1 MGAVGS
7 VPDGMATA
15 VLAGASPMAGLYAS
29 IAGPIVG
36 GALAS
41 TQVMV
46 VATTSAAAVTA
57 SGILDDPGGNTMPAI
72 ATLTVLSGVAMA
84 LLTVLG
90 LPRLMHFVSASVMT
104 GFMLGVGLILIIG
117 QLPDATGISVEGN
130 TALARFLD
138 TVSKVGQ
145 FDMTSILVTVSAIV
159 ITVVSTRLHRATFG
173 PVLALVI
180 PIVVLNLSSRTV
192 ETVQDNGTVHTGLPP
207 IVIPDLGLITPAM
220 VGAAVAIAV
229 VVLVQTAGVAAGH
242 PDANG
247 HRGNLVR
254 DFHAQGAA
262 NVASAFIGGIPVGAS
277 NGQTALNTMSGART
291 RLASIL
297 SGFWMLLFVVALGP
311 VLGLIPIP
319 ALAGLLIL
327 AGFEAFRIGPLQLTW
342 RTSRAS
348 SAAAVVTLVCTLTLP
363 ISIAVLV
370 GVLLSLVLVG
380 VTSATQIR
388 IVGLKR
394 DGRGRWTRVPAPAHV
409 EPGRITVIDVEGSV
423 AFASVEGLFRDLPHP
438 GEPAQPVSDVGRGTV
453 ILRMNGHVRTNVTF
467 LMGLQDYAEELD
479 QWGIRV
485 ILAGLS
491 PKAAAQ
497 IDGAALAPAV
507 TVVTE
512 SDILGGALDAA
523 YASAERI
530 RDGG

>member
-1 MGAVGS
+1 
-7 VPDGMATA
+7 MATA
-15 VLAGASPMAGLYAS
+15 VLAGANPMAGLYAS

-57 SGILDDPGGNTMPAI
+57 SGILDDPGGNTVQAI
-72 ATLTVLSGVAMA
+72 ATLTVLSGLAMA

-104 GFMLGVGLILIIG
+104 GFMLGVGLILIVG
-117 QLPDATGISVEGN
+117 QLPDATGISVEGS
-130 TALARFLD
+130 TALTRFLD
-138 TVSKVGQ
+138 TVSQVGA
-145 FDMTSILVTVSAIV
+145 FDVTSMLVTVAAIA
-159 ITVVSTRLHRATFG
+159 ITVVLTRLHRATLG

-180 PIVVLNLSSRTV
+180 PILVLHLTSRTV
-192 ETVQDNGTVHTGLPP
+192 ETVQDNGTVQMGLPP
-207 IVIPDLGLITPAM
+207 IVLPDVGLITPSM
-220 VGAAVAIAV
+220 IGAAVAIAV

-242 PDANG
+242 PDPDG
-247 HRGNLVR
+247 RRGNLVR

-327 AGFEAFRIGPLQLTW
+327 AGFEALRLGPLQLSW

-348 SAAAVVTLVCTLTLP
+348 TVAAVVTLVCTLTLP
-363 ISIAVLV
+363 ISVAVLV
-370 GVLLSLVLVG
+370 GVLLSLLLVG
-380 VTSATQIR
+380 VTSAKQVR
-388 IVGLKR
+388 IVGLSR
-394 DGRGRWTRVPAPAHV
+394 DEQGRWKRIPAPEHA
-409 EPGRITVIDVEGSV
+409 EPGRITVLDVEGSV
-423 AFASVEGLFRDLPHP
+423 AFASVEGLFRHLPHP
-438 GEPAQPVSDVGRGTV
+438 SQPAEPVGDVGRGTV

-467 LMGLQDYAEELD
+467 LMALQDYAAELD
-479 QWGIRV
+479 RAGIGV
-485 ILAGLS
+485 ILSGLS
-491 PKAAAQ
+491 PTAAAQ
-497 IDGAALAPAV
+497 IEGAAITPAV

-523 YASAERI
+523 YALAERT
-530 RDGG
+530 RAGG